1 MMTRIAP
8 VSRLYRVVVCA
19 DTDTEI
25 VEIELSRPFILLL
38 HFNCSPLYNDEVLL
52 ARIEQ
57 FLRSL
62 RDTFELGRDS

>member
-1 MMTRIAP
+1 MMRRIAP
-8 VSRLYRVVVCA
+8 VSRLYRVLVCA

-25 VEIELSRPFILLL
+25 VEIELSIPLILLL

-62 RDTFELGRDS
+62 RDTFELGRDT

>member
-1 MMTRIAP
+1 MMSWIGPPP
-8 VSRLYRVVVCA
+8 VSSGWCA

-25 VEIELSRPFILLL
+25 VDKETLS
-38 HFNCSPLYNDEVLL
+38 SLYWLISTHLYNNDEVLL

-62 RDTFELGRDS
+62 RDTFELGRDT